1 MINLKKYKHVIW
13 DWNGTLFNDVEL
25 CSDIMNNLLRSRGL
39 KTVTVE
45 EYKNIFTFP
54 VKKYYEILGHDV
66 SNANWE
72 IISHEFINEYE
83 TRKNECDLYPQAEQ
97 VVKNLSEMEI
107 SQSVLSAYSQHTL
120 VELIEHFN
128 LTNYFIRLIG
138 LDNIY
143 AASKIENGIKWM
155 KELGHNKGD
164 VLLIGDTV
172 HDFEV
177 ADEIGADCLLITEG
191 HQAEKSLLKC
201 GVPVIDS
208 LREIVTSL

>member
-1 MINLKKYKHVIW
+1 MIELKKYKHVIW

-39 KTVTVE
+39 KIVTVE
-45 EYKNIFTFP
+45 EYKSVFTFP

-66 SNANWE
+66 SDANWE

-83 TRKNECDLYPQAEQ
+83 TRKHESDLYPQAEQ
-97 VVKNLSEMEI
+97 VIKFISEMEI

-120 VELIEHFN
+120 EELIEHFN
-128 LTNYFIRLIG
+128 LTNYFMRLIG
-138 LDNIY
+138 LNNIY

-191 HQAEKSLLKC
+191 HQAKKSLLEC

-208 LREIVTSL
+208 LSELLSK

>member
-1 MINLKKYKHVIW
+1 MIELKKYKHVIW

-45 EYKNIFTFP
+45 EYKNVFTFP

-66 SNANWE
+66 SDANWE

-83 TRKNECDLYPQAEQ
+83 TRKHESDLYPQAEQ
-97 VVKNLSEMEI
+97 VIKLINEMRI

-120 VELIEHFN
+120 EELIEHFN

-138 LDNIY
+138 LNNIY

-177 ADEIGADCLLITEG
+177 ADEIGADSLLITEG
-191 HQAEKSLLKC
+191 HQAKKSLLEC

-208 LREIVTSL
+208 LSELLSK

>member
-1 MINLKKYKHVIW
+1 MIELKKYKHVIW

-39 KTVTVE
+39 KIVTVE
-45 EYKNIFTFP
+45 EYKSVFTFP

-66 SNANWE
+66 SDANWE

-83 TRKNECDLYPQAEQ
+83 TRKHESDLYPQAEQ
-97 VVKNLSEMEI
+97 VIKFISEMRI

-120 VELIEHFN
+120 EELIEHFN
-128 LTNYFIRLIG
+128 LTNYFMRLIG

-155 KELGHNKGD
+155 TELGHNKGD

-177 ADEIGADCLLITEG
+177 ADEIGADSLLITEG
-191 HQAEKSLLKC
+191 HQAKKSLLEC

-208 LREIVTSL
+208 LSELLSK

>member
-1 MINLKKYKHVIW
+1 MIELKKYKHVIW

-39 KTVTVE
+39 KTVTIE
-45 EYKNIFTFP
+45 EYKNVFTFP

-66 SNANWE
+66 SDANWE

-83 TRKNECDLYPQAEQ
+83 SRKHESDLYPQAEQ
-97 VVKNLSEMEI
+97 VIKLINEMRI

-120 VELIEHFN
+120 KELIEHFN

-138 LDNIY
+138 LNNIY

-155 KELGHNKGD
+155 TELGHNKGD

-191 HQAEKSLLKC
+191 HQGKKSLLEC

-208 LREIVTSL
+208 LSELLSK

>member
-1 MINLKKYKHVIW
+1 MIELKKYKHVIW

-39 KTVTVE
+39 KIVTVE
-45 EYKNIFTFP
+45 EYKSVFTFP

-66 SNANWE
+66 SDANWE

-83 TRKNECDLYPQAEQ
+83 TRKHESDLYPQAEQ
-97 VVKNLSEMEI
+97 VIKFISEMRI

-120 VELIEHFN
+120 EELIEHFN

-177 ADEIGADCLLITEG
+177 ADEIGADSLLITEG
-191 HQAEKSLLKC
+191 HQAKKSLLEC

-208 LREIVTSL
+208 LSELLSK

>member
-1 MINLKKYKHVIW
+1 MIELKKYKHVIW

-45 EYKNIFTFP
+45 EYKNVFTFP
-54 VKKYYEILGHDV
+54 VIKYYEILGHDV
-66 SNANWE
+66 SDANWE

-83 TRKNECDLYPQAEQ
+83 TRKHESDLYPQAEQ
-97 VVKNLSEMEI
+97 VIKFISEMRI

-120 VELIEHFN
+120 EELIEHFN
-128 LTNYFIRLIG
+128 LTNYFMRLIG

-177 ADEIGADCLLITEG
+177 ADEIGADSLLITEG
-191 HQAEKSLLKC
+191 HQAKKSLLEC

-208 LREIVTSL
+208 LSELLSK

>member
-1 MINLKKYKHVIW
+1 MIELKKYKHVIW

-39 KTVTVE
+39 KIVTVE
-45 EYKNIFTFP
+45 EYKSVFTFP

-66 SNANWE
+66 SDANWE

-83 TRKNECDLYPQAEQ
+83 TRKHESDLYPQAEQ
-97 VVKNLSEMEI
+97 VIKFISEMRI

-120 VELIEHFN
+120 EELIEHFN
-128 LTNYFIRLIG
+128 LTNYFMRLIG

-177 ADEIGADCLLITEG
+177 ADEIGADSLLITEG
-191 HQAEKSLLKC
+191 HQAKKSLLEC

-208 LREIVTSL
+208 LSELLSK

>member
-1 MINLKKYKHVIW
+1 MIELKKYKHVIW

-39 KTVTVE
+39 KIVTVE
-45 EYKNIFTFP
+45 EYKSVFTFP

-66 SNANWE
+66 SDANWE

-83 TRKNECDLYPQAEQ
+83 TRKHESDLYPQAEQ
-97 VVKNLSEMEI
+97 VIKFISEMRI

-120 VELIEHFN
+120 EELIEHFN
-128 LTNYFIRLIG
+128 LTNYFMRLIG

-191 HQAEKSLLKC
+191 HQAKKSLLEC

-208 LREIVTSL
+208 LSELLSK